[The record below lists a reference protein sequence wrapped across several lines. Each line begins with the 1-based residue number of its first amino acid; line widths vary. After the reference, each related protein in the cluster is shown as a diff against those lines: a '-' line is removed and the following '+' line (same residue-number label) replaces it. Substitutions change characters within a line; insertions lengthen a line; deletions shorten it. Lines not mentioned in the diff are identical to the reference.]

1 MKKLFVLM
9 LVVSLASVASAGLKI
24 SVDGVVDPADTE
36 IELIEGSGTA
46 VIDIWGDGAT
56 PSPHAPWLF
65 VQGPGSIN
73 GSDMVYTGSL
83 ALYQD
88 AEEAAIDAGM
98 PGDVAGFLELMAG
111 AVGLEGVT
119 DLGFITLADGAV
131 PPAPLDGT
139 LVDGIIFHCEG
150 LGDVTLTLLAE
161 DLMTVLDTQV
171 IHQVIPEPMT
181 LALLGLGGLFLR
193 RRK

>member
-24 SVDGVVDPADTE
+24 SVDGVVDPMDTE
-36 IELIEGSGTA
+36 ITLKEGQTA

-56 PSPHAPWLF
+56 ASPHAPWLF
-65 VQGPGSIN
+65 VSGPGSIN

-88 AEEAAIDAGM
+88 AESAAADAGM
-98 PGDVAGFLELMAG
+98 GEDVAGFIEMMAG
-111 AVGLEGVT
+111 AVGLADVR
-119 DLGFITLADGAV
+119 DLSFITLADGAV
-131 PPAPLDGT
+131 PPAALDGT
-139 LVDGIIFHCEG
+139 LVDGIIFKCEG

-161 DLMTVLDTQV
+161 DLATVLDTQV
-171 IHQVIPEPMT
+171 IHQIPEPMT